1 MAYCLQPLQSYTR
14 ALNKEHLIKLVI
26 VLASVALT
34 LATLPLTTKPNVST
48 SKVVGV
54 EKAQS
59 PKLHTISVNVAQ
71 VSPKA
76 ETAPKQPENAP
87 DAKSFIYFKESG
99 NRPTA
104 VNASS
109 GACGIGQALPC
120 SKLKNVC
127 PDMDYACQD
136 QFFTKYMQNRYG
148 TWENAKAFWLKNK
161 WW

>member
-1 MAYCLQPLQSYTR
+1 M
-14 ALNKEHLIKLVI
+14 
-26 VLASVALT
+26 ASVAIT
-34 LATLPLTTKPNVST
+34 LATLPLTSKQNVST
-48 SKVVGV
+48 SKLVGS
-54 EKAQS
+54 ESIQK
-59 PKLHTISVNVAQ
+59 PHLHTFSVTVAKVTEEPKKSPIS
-71 VSPKA
+71 
-76 ETAPKQPENAP
+76 PENGS

-127 PDMDYACQD
+127 PNMDYACQD

-148 TWENAKAFWLKNK
+148 SWENAKSFWLKNK